1 MKRFR
6 CGDIITACP
15 ATFEG
20 SEDEILAAVARHAHA
35 DHGVTEVTTEL
46 AAQVRGAMV
55 AA

>member
-20 SEDEILAAVARHAHA
+20 SEEDILAAVAHHAHA
-35 DHGVTEVTTEL
+35 DHGVVDVTPEL
-46 AAQVRGAMV
+46 ASQVRGAMV

>member
-20 SEDEILAAVARHAHA
+20 SEDEILTAVAHHAHA
-35 DHGVTEVTTEL
+35 DHGVGDVTPEL
-46 AAQVRGAMV
+46 VAQVRGAMV